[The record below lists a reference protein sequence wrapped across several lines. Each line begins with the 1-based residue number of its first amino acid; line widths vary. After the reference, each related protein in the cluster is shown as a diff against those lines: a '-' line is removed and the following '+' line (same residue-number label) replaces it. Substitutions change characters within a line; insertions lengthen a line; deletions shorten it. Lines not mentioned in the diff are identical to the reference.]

1 MLERVDAGR
10 VSVAPVEAD
19 RIAAYR
25 VDRERT
31 DILADRFLA
40 KPLVPCDLVDADRAP
55 TAHAQGIA
63 GVDALVPVLPEHPH
77 LVLGW
82 PRNLRD
88 LRSIGGDS
96 TDGERAD
103 LRREILGD
111 PKEGAGA
118 RRLGHRL
125 DDRVSLVRGR
135 ADRRRQRDLTQEGD
149 PVQRRESPGA
159 AAAEDLLTVAA

>member
-40 KPLVPCDLVDADRAP
+40 KPLVPCDLVDADGAP
-55 TAHAQGIA
+55 TADAQRIA
-63 GVDALVPVLPEHPH
+63 GVDALVCVLPENLHF
-77 LVLGW
+77 VLGW
-82 PRNLRD
+82 LRNLRD

-96 TDGERAD
+96 AHAEGAD
-103 LRREILGD
+103 LRREVLGD
-111 PKEGAGA
+111 PTEGAG
-118 RRLGHRL
+118 
-125 DDRVSLVRGR
+125 
-135 ADRRRQRDLTQEGD
+135 TQ
-149 PVQRRESPGA
+149 
-159 AAAEDLLTVAA
+159 